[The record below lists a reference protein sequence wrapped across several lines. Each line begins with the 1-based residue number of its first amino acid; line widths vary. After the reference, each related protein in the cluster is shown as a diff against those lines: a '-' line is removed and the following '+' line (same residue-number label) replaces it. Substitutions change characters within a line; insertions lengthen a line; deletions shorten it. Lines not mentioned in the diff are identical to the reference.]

1 MNPKASEL
9 IIPEVSLLVRM
20 GRWVLG
26 FFGIRN
32 AEGKMRENATNWLE
46 LADRVYHFRR
56 DVLPATQVGE
66 LQAHISTLKG
76 LLKERA
82 GAEKLKLEI

>member
-9 IIPEVSLLVRM
+9 ILPEVSMLVRL

-26 FFGIRN
+26 LVGIRN

-46 LADRVYHFRR
+46 LADRVYQFRR
-56 DVLPATQVGE
+56 DVLPAAHVAE

-82 GAEKLKLEI
+82 VLKS